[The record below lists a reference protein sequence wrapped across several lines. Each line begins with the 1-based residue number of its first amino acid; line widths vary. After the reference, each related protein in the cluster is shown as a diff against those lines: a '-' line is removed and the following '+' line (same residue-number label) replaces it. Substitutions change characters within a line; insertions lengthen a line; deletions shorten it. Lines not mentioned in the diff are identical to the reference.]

1 MNQVSY
7 AQLYIW
13 DEAVLTLFFYIIS
26 WWSDQQVSGGTSLN
40 VFGSC
45 KHRPHF
51 GHKILSDFTLH
62 WRHNRWR
69 DLAIFFLR
77 NSPGAFLAGFPA
89 LHRRDTIWMHRIF
102 VCGWFAWWHSWWRRP
117 SSGLSTWSRPPLLL
131 FFMGT
136 FGSCTFPTISRTI
149 TNAISC
155 RNTPFLSPPFW
166 CVSSPPRWPWSWPK
180 WEKTSKSLLFVTYVI
195 CTAIFYFSGTVLSP
209 KANVSPFIFLSY
221 TNVGYLFSKT
231 CHLHKNF
238 LPTPQTQDVVIHCFS
253 VPTVGKKNSFFSS
266 IMC

>member
-1 MNQVSY
+1 MQNFRQHLKY
-7 AQLYIW
+7 
-13 DEAVLTLFFYIIS
+13 
-26 WWSDQQVSGGTSLN
+26 
-40 VFGSC
+40 
-45 KHRPHF
+45 
-51 GHKILSDFTLH
+51 
-62 WRHNRWR
+62 
-69 DLAIFFLR
+69 LAI
-77 NSPGAFLAGFPA
+77 PE
-89 LHRRDTIWMHRIF
+89 
-102 VCGWFAWWHSWWRRP
+102 RP
-117 SSGLSTWSRPPLLL
+117 LYLDEVYLL
-131 FFMGT
+131 
-136 FGSCTFPTISRTI
+136 GSCTFPTISRTI

-221 TNVGYLFSKT
+221 TNMGYLFSKT